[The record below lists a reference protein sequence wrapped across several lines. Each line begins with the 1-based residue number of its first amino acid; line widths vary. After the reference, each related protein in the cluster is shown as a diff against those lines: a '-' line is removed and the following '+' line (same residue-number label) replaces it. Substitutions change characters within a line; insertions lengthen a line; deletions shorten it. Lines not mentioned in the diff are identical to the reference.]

1 MQTAIEKLTVLELL
15 SQMEGHEHGS
25 PGAGSAA
32 AVALALAAACA
43 SKAIGVSMIEGASG
57 PLITSARSQLSSLM
71 RIALRAAMGDANA
84 FAEYLE
90 THSPE
95 SLDRLL
101 DEESRQRH
109 LTLNLL
115 SMLSNVEAS
124 ISPSMNGD
132 LLAARQLANAT
143 LAIVGEN
150 RRETK
155 NAKIQVKGPRSPA
168 GGGR

>member
-1 MQTAIEKLTVLELL
+1 MRSAIEKMTLADFL
-15 SQMEGHEHGS
+15 SQMAGDEHGS

-43 SKAIGVSMIEGASG
+43 SKAIAVSAVERGSSAFLS
-57 PLITSARSQLSSLM
+57 SARTHLSSLM

-90 THSPE
+90 THDHE

-101 DEESRQRH
+101 DQESRQRH
-109 LTLNLL
+109 LTLSLL
-115 SMLSNVEAS
+115 SILGEVEELVS
-124 ISPSMNGD
+124 TSMRGD
-132 LLAARQLANAT
+132 IFAARKLANAT

-155 NAKIQVKGPRSPA
+155 KP
-168 GGGR
+168 